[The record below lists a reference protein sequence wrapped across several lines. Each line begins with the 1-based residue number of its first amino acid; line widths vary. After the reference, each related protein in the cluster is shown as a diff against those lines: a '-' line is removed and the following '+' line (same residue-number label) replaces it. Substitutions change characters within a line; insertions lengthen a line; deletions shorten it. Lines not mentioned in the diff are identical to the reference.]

1 MNPPRKCKWKPPIN
15 ARTPE
20 GTFKKMDFPCRFPD
34 EELTSSLC
42 SQCMLGELFTMFYA
56 QTMSMK
62 QSMAMQE
69 EMMAFLK
76 NYTSEDFDM
85 R

>member
-1 MNPPRKCKWKPPIN
+1 MQSSRKCEWKPSIN
-15 ARTPE
+15 ARDPN
-20 GTFKKMDFPCRFPD
+20 GNVKKLDFPCRFPD
-34 EELTSSLC
+34 KELTTDLC
-42 SQCMLGELFTMFYA
+42 MQCLLGELFTMFYA

-62 QSMAMQE
+62 QSQDMQE

-76 NYTSEDFDM
+76 NLTSEDFDL